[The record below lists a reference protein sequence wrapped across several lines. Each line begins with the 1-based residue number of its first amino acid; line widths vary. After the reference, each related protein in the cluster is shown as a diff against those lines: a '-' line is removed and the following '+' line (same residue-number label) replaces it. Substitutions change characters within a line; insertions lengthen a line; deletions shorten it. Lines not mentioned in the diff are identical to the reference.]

1 MDMLTKFFYVDYYV
15 EWVEILTIVGILLL
29 LGYLFFVL
37 NIFKKG

>member
-1 MDMLTKFFYVDYYV
+1 MDMLTKFFSVDYYV